1 MTSSPDDES
10 RYNQTTAS
18 ISTNSKK
25 IQKRNK
31 EEKKAKAKQELEQL
45 LATTAKKYI
54 PEGIDDPNLDDKTKR
69 KMVQMVKNRVAAQK
83 TRDKR
88 KTYMSE
94 LEEVKARLDEANR
107 QLNERNRL
115 LEQRVRELECS
126 QAQLMAENQE
136 LKRGGQFAAAQSRSM
151 PQQMSQ
157 TQQIQYPPVQH
168 NHPNMQQP
176 QPNMQP
182 MINSPHY
189 PSLPS
194 TPQHLMQ
201 PRFQSMNSMPSF
213 DGFSFPQ
220 SHTRLNPNGNNTYN
234 NNSHTTITI
243 ENNDNNHNSSGG
255 SNNNRQFTSPFPVL
269 SRGNSGKRNF
279 YGYLLAIT
287 MVLAC
292 FTTLNIETGKI
303 VIQRNHTNPDPSDHP
318 TDPSTGQPTFAPN
331 DTG

>member
-1 MTSSPDDES
+1 MTSSPDDDES

-18 ISTNSKK
+18 VSTNSKK

-31 EEKKAKAKQELEQL
+31 EEKKVKAKHELEQL

-88 KTYMSE
+88 KNYMSE

-107 QLNERNRL
+107 QLNERNSL
-115 LEQRVRELECS
+115 LEQRVRELESS
-126 QAQLMAENQE
+126 QARLMAENLE
-136 LKRGGQFAAAQSRSM
+136 LKRGGHSNASQSRSM
-151 PQQMSQ
+151 PQQMPQ
-157 TQQIQYPPVQH
+157 QQIQYPPNMQH

-176 QPNMQP
+176 QPHMQP

-194 TPQHLMQ
+194 TPQNLMQ
-201 PRFQSMNSMPSF
+201 PRFQTMTSMSSF

-220 SHTRLNPNGNNTYN
+220 SHTRLNPNNNNYN

-243 ENNDNNHNSSGG
+243 ENNDNSQNSSGG
-255 SNNNRQFTSPFPVL
+255 SNQQQQFNTPFPVL

-292 FTTLNIETGKI
+292 FTTLHIETGKI
-303 VIQRNHTNPDPSDHP
+303 VTPRHDGPVDHP
-318 TDPSTGQPTFAPN
+318 PTPAQPEFGPPETG
-331 DTG
+331 